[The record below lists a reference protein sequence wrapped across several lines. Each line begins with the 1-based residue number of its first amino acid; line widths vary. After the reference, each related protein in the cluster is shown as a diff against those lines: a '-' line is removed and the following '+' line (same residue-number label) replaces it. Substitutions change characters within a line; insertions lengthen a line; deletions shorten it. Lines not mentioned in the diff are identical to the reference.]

1 MVRAHIRLDIQA
13 ATLKGRYP
21 ADMASGLDIALSI
34 ALGIALATAVGFRV
48 FLPLL
53 VVSIAA
59 YTGHL
64 TISNS
69 FVWLASLPAV
79 IMLGAATAVEIFAY
93 YIPAVDNLL
102 DVIAAPVAL
111 VAGVLVSAAV
121 ITDLPPIVKWTTA
134 IIAGGGAAGLTQAI
148 TTLVR
153 AKSTAFTGG
162 VGNPLLTTAETG
174 SAAIISVLALIA
186 PVVAVVAALTIC
198 WLTARALRRLLRSS
212 SQRAEP

>member
-1 MVRAHIRLDIQA
+1 
-13 ATLKGRYP
+13 
-21 ADMASGLDIALSI
+21 MASGLDIALSI

-64 TISNS
+64 NISNS

-79 IMLGAATAVEIFAY
+79 IMLGVATAIEVFAY

-102 DVIAAPVAL
+102 DVIATPVAFA
-111 VAGVLVSAAV
+111 AGILVSAAV
-121 ITDLPPIVKWTTA
+121 ITDLPPMLKWTTA
-134 IIAGGGAAGLTQAI
+134 LIAGGGAAGLTQTI
-148 TTLVR
+148 TTLLR

-162 VGNPLLTTAETG
+162 IGNPVLSTAETG
-174 SAAIISVLALIA
+174 SAVIISVLALIA
-186 PVVAVVAALTIC
+186 PVVAVVAALIIC
-198 WLTARALRRLLRSS
+198 WLAARGLRRLLGQRS
-212 SQRAEP
+212 RT